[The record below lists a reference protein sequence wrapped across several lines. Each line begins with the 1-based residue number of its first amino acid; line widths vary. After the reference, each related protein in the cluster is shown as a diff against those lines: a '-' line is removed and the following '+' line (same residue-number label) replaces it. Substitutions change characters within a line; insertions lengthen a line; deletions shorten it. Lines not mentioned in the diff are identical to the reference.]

1 MSRRPSNIFK
11 KTVLPG
17 LLTVALALS
26 LVFSDGILPI
36 PADLHGE
43 PVTYQLFILIGI
55 VLVAAFVIDDFFQE
69 RELDDLVQR
78 LAVSACPTC
87 GKEFG
92 LNEAWRARV
101 TGWGELPDENAVE
114 SDINGTWRVRCP
126 ECRAAFAFRKTSGEL
141 SPLTDEADASPFQP
155 T

>member
-11 KTVLPG
+11 KTLLPG

-69 RELDDLVQR
+69 REPGT
-78 LAVSACPTC
+78 PTC
-87 GKEFG
+87 
-92 LNEAWRARV
+92 RV
-101 TGWGELPDENAVE
+101 RLPDMRQ
-114 SDINGTWRVRCP
+114 GVRT
-126 ECRAAFAFRKTSGEL
+126 ERSVAG
-141 SPLTDEADASPFQP
+141 ASHRLG
-155 T
+155 